1 MIFFFAWFN
10 NNGMKT
16 NADKCHLLLST
27 KKKLK
32 ANISIY
38 TNRNSDKEKLLG
50 VTRQPTKII
59 KVLCS
64 KASERL
70 YAVFRFSSIWLL
82 SINMDKPQPESKQ

>member
-1 MIFFFAWFN
+1 MSYDDNNTSYCSCNNFEDAITCLGRTADDLFAWFD

-27 KKKLK
+27 KKKPK

-50 VTRQPTKII
+50 VT
-59 KVLCS
+59 
-64 KASERL
+64 
-70 YAVFRFSSIWLL
+70 
-82 SINMDKPQPESKQ
+82 